1 MFFKKILRW
10 IWLTIVGILAFI
22 IILLCVSIGPVD
34 RTPIEDLHAF
44 SEMQEKLKSITLP
57 SLPRNPEGFSVG
69 FAKVNITPSFKTA
82 TAGYGNRKGKL
93 ATAIKDSIFV
103 RAIVVQNG
111 VQKVAIVSADLLLI
125 PPIVTQRLDD
135 KLKSIGFS
143 LDNTFLGATH
153 THNSIGN
160 WAEGA
165 IQFMY
170 GRYNENVVE
179 FLADKIVK
187 SIADA
192 SKNLKKS
199 KLKSGSIPIGSA
211 VQNRLISGGPEDSL
225 LRVVEVHR
233 EDSSKLLLMSFT
245 AHATCLYSKD
255 VEISPDYPGKLV
267 DEIEKNGYSFA
278 MFMAGAVGSHKPS
291 APKFGP
297 ECIDWMANEI
307 TSAFL
312 VNKNLLTPI
321 RDSSLVMLR
330 VPLVLSD
337 PQLKLTNS
345 LKVRS
350 WFFNAA
356 LGEFP
361 VELKC
366 LRVGNVLLLG
376 TPCDFSGEFNPSLDA
391 YAAKNNFHIIV
402 TSFNG
407 GYIGY
412 LTPRTR
418 YDIDHYE
425 TKLMNWYAPGT
436 GEEVEGSLKYLI
448 NLAVKY

>member
-10 IWLTIVGILAFI
+10 VWLTIVGVLAFI
-22 IILLCVSIGPVD
+22 IILLCVSVAPIDKTPV
-34 RTPIEDLHAF
+34 EDLDAF
-44 SEMQEKLKSITLP
+44 PEMKEKLQSINLP
-57 SLPRNPEGFSVG
+57 NLPRNNEGFSVG
-69 FAKVNITPSFKTA
+69 FAKVNITPSFNTA

-93 ATAIKDSIFV
+93 ATAIKDSVFV

-125 PPIVTQRLDD
+125 PPIVTQRLDA

-143 LDNTFLGATH
+143 LDNTYLGATH

-170 GRYNENVVE
+170 GRYNERVVE
-179 FLADKIVK
+179 FLTDQIAK

-192 SKNLKKS
+192 SKNLKKAR
-199 KLKSGSIPIGSA
+199 LKSGSIPIGNA

-255 VEISPDYPGKLV
+255 VEISRDYPGKLV

-297 ECIDWMANEI
+297 DCIDWMADEI
-307 TSAFL
+307 TAAFL
-312 VNKNLLTPI
+312 LNRNLLTPI

-330 VPLVLSD
+330 VPLILSD
-337 PQLKLTNS
+337 PQLKLTNK

-350 WFFNAA
+350 WFFKAA

-366 LRVGNVLLLG
+366 LRLGNILFLG
-376 TPCDFSGEFNPSLDA
+376 TPCDFSGEFDPDLDA
-391 YAAKNNFHIIV
+391 YVAGKGFQNIV

-407 GYIGY
+407 GYVGY
-412 LTPRTR
+412 LTPRNR
-418 YDIDHYE
+418 YDVDHYE

-448 NLAVKY
+448 DAVVKY

>member
-1 MFFKKILRW
+1 MLFKKILRW
-10 IWLTIVGILAFI
+10 VWLTIVGIVAFTV
-22 IILLCVSIGPVD
+22 ILLCVTVAPIDKTPV
-34 RTPIEDLHAF
+34 EDLRAF
-44 SEMQEKLKSITLP
+44 SEMQKKLKSINLP
-57 SLPRNPEGFSVG
+57 NLPRNAEGFSVG

-93 ATAIKDSIFV
+93 STAIKDSIFV

-125 PPIVTQRLDD
+125 PPLVTQRLDT

-143 LDNTFLGATH
+143 LDNTYLGATH

-179 FLADKIVK
+179 FLADQIVK
-187 SIADA
+187 SISEA
-192 SKNLKKS
+192 SKNIKKS
-199 KLKSGSIPIGSA
+199 KLKSGSIPIGNT
-211 VQNRLISGGPEDSL
+211 VQNRLMSGGPEDSL
-225 LRVVEVHR
+225 LRVLEVHR

-255 VEISPDYPGKLV
+255 VEISRDYPGKLV
-267 DEIEKNGYSFA
+267 DEIENNGYSFA

-297 ECIDWMANEI
+297 DCIDWMADQI

-312 VNKNLLTPI
+312 INRNLLAPVK
-321 RDSSLVMLR
+321 DSSIVMLR
-330 VPLVLSD
+330 VPLILSD
-337 PQLKLTNS
+337 PQLKLTSS

-350 WFFNAA
+350 WLFKIA

-361 VELKC
+361 VEVKC
-366 LRVGNVLLLG
+366 LRLGNILLLG
-376 TPCDFSGEFNPSLDA
+376 TPCDFSGEFNPTLDA
-391 YAAKNNFHIIV
+391 YAAKNNFGVIV

-412 LTPRTR
+412 LTPRNR
-418 YDIDHYE
+418 YDVDHYE

-436 GEEVEGSLKYLI
+436 GEEVEKSLEFLI
-448 NLAVKY
+448 GAAAKN